1 MGRRRPEWAVAGNG
15 QPGRRAPV
23 IARSAAS
30 CGRPPLR
37 GSASRRSASS
47 A

>member
-37 GSASRRSASS
+37 VRPRADQPLRL
-47 A
+47 